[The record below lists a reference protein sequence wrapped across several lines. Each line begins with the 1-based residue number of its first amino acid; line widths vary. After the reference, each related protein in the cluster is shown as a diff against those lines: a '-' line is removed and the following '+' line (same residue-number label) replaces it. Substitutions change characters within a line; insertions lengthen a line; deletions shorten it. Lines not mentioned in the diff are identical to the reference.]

1 MRSRY
6 LLFIVAFLSASL
18 FIGTSLLAQQKPD
31 STSIIDT
38 TSMIPSA
45 DSTITDSIQR
55 AADSL
60 LILQKKKS
68 IRDTA
73 SYKKLMTH
81 PYLPMQTK
89 PSFRIN
95 ELRIAP
101 NFDGRFY
108 LIIGMLFYLAFIKVT
123 FPKYFS
129 NVFQLIFQSPIRQKQ
144 TREQLQQNN
153 LASLFSNILF
163 ILNASIFVSLSA
175 IKNGW
180 VDLTLYSCIAYS
192 VVGFTTLY
200 LFKFL
205 FLWLSGWLFSQREAI
220 GNYSFIVFLTNK
232 VMGVFLIPAI
242 LLLAF
247 SPLTVQDFAYNSAL
261 IIISFLF
268 VYRYLISFSIV
279 RASLKVSAFHFFL
292 YLCTCEVLPM
302 LVLYKLTMDFISGTF

>member
-1 MRSRY
+1 MQARY
-6 LLFIVAFLSASL
+6 LLFMVALLSASL
-18 FIGTSLLAQQKPD
+18 FIGSGLLAQQKTD
-31 STSIIDT
+31 SASNIDT
-38 TSMIPSA
+38 TSITASI
-45 DSTITDSIQR
+45 DSTVADRTQSVTDSI
-55 AADSL
+55 L
-60 LILQKKKS
+60 VLQKKKS
-68 IRDTA
+68 IRDTT
-73 SYKKLMTH
+73 SFKKFMTH

-95 ELRIAP
+95 ELRIVP
-101 NFDGRFY
+101 SFEGRFY

-129 NVFQLIFQSPIRQKQ
+129 NLFQLIFQSPIRQKQ

-163 ILNASIFVSLSA
+163 ILNASIFVSLLA
-175 IKNGW
+175 VKNVW
-180 VDLTLYSCIAYS
+180 VDLSLYTCIAYS
-192 VVGFTTLY
+192 AIGFTALY

-205 FLWLSGWLFSQREAI
+205 FLWLSGWLFSQGEAI

-242 LLLAF
+242 LLLSF
-247 SPLTVQDFAYNSAL
+247 SPASVQDFAYNSAI
-261 IIISFLF
+261 IIISILF

-302 LVLYKLTMDFISGTF
+302 LV

>member
-1 MRSRY
+1 MRFRY
-6 LLFIVAFLSASL
+6 LLFLLAFVSIFLLIDKSV
-18 FIGTSLLAQQKPD
+18 LAQQKPD
-31 STSIIDT
+31 SISINDT
-38 TSMIPSA
+38 TSIPASA
-45 DSTITDSIQR
+45 DSITLDSIQR
-55 AADSL
+55 ATDSL
-60 LILQKKKS
+60 LMLQKKKS
-68 IRDTA
+68 IRDTT
-73 SYKKLMTH
+73 SFKKFMTH

-163 ILNASIFVSLSA
+163 ILNASIFVSLIA

-205 FLWLSGWLFSQREAI
+205 FLWLSGWLFSQGEAI

>member
-1 MRSRY
+1 MRFRY
-6 LLFIVAFLSASL
+6 LLFLLAFVSIFLL
-18 FIGTSLLAQQKPD
+18 IDKGVLAQQKPD
-31 STSIIDT
+31 SISIIDT
-38 TSMIPSA
+38 TSILASA
-45 DSTITDSIQR
+45 DSITLDSIQR
-55 AADSL
+55 VTDSL
-60 LILQKKKS
+60 LMLQKKKAV
-68 IRDTA
+68 IDTT
-73 SYKKLMTH
+73 SFKKFMTH

-95 ELRIAP
+95 EIRIAP

-129 NVFQLIFQSPIRQKQ
+129 NLFQLIFQSPVRQKQ
-144 TREQLQQNN
+144 TREQLQQDN

-163 ILNASIFVSLSA
+163 ILNASIFVSLIA
-175 IKNGW
+175 VKNAW
-180 VDLTLYSCIAYS
+180 VDLSLYSCMAYS
-192 VVGFTTLY
+192 AIGFTGLY

-205 FLWLSGWLFSQREAI
+205 FLWFTGWLFSQREAI

-232 VMGVFLIPAI
+232 AMGVFLIPAI

-247 SPLTVQDFAYNSAL
+247 SPLSVQDFAYNSAL
-261 IIISFLF
+261 IIISILF

>member
-1 MRSRY
+1 MRFRY
-6 LLFIVAFLSASL
+6 LLFLLAFVS
-18 FIGTSLLAQQKPD
+18 ISLLIDNGLMAQQKPD

-38 TSMIPSA
+38 TSALTSA
-45 DSTITDSIQR
+45 DSIITDSLQR

-60 LILQKKKS
+60 LMLQKKKAV
-68 IRDTA
+68 IDTT
-73 SYKKLMTH
+73 SYKKFMTH
-81 PYLPMQTK
+81 PYLPMQTR

-101 NFDGRFY
+101 SFDSRFY

-163 ILNASIFVSLSA
+163 ILNASIFVSLLA
-175 IKNGW
+175 VKNAW
-180 VDLTLYSCIAYS
+180 VDLSLYSCIGYS
-192 VVGFTTLY
+192 AVGFTALY
-200 LFKFL
+200 SFKFL
-205 FLWLSGWLFSQREAI
+205 FLWLTGWLFSQGEAI

-247 SPLTVQDFAYNSAL
+247 SPVSVQDLAYNSAL
-261 IIISFLF
+261 IVISILF

-279 RASLKVSAFHFFL
+279 RSSLKVSAFHFFL

-302 LVLYKLTMDFISGTF
+302 LVLYKLAMDFISGTF

>member
-1 MRSRY
+1 

-163 ILNASIFVSLSA
+163 ILNASIFVSLIA

-192 VVGFTTLY
+192 VVGFTALY

-261 IIISFLF
+261 IIISILF

>member
-31 STSIIDT
+31 STSNIDT
-38 TSMIPSA
+38 TSIIPSA
-45 DSTITDSIQR
+45 DSITKNRTQR
-55 AADSL
+55 ATDSL
-60 LILQKKKS
+60 LVLQKKKS

-95 ELRIAP
+95 ELRIAAS
-101 NFDGRFY
+101 FDGRFY

-123 FPKYFS
+123 FPKYFY
-129 NVFQLIFQSPIRQKQ
+129 NVFELIFQSPIRQKQ

-163 ILNASIFVSLSA
+163 ILNASIFVSLVA
-175 IKNGW
+175 VKNAW
-180 VDLTLYSCIAYS
+180 VDLSLYSCIAYS
-192 VVGFTTLY
+192 AVGFTALY

-205 FLWLSGWLFSQREAI
+205 FLWLSGWLFSQGEAI

-247 SPLTVQDFAYNSAL
+247 SPESVQDFAYNSAL
-261 IIISFLF
+261 IVISIFF
-268 VYRYLISFSIV
+268 VYRYLVSFSIV

>member
-73 SYKKLMTH
+73 SYKKFMTH

-163 ILNASIFVSLSA
+163 ILNASIFVSLIA

-205 FLWLSGWLFSQREAI
+205 FLWLSGWLFSQGEAI

>member
-1 MRSRY
+1 MQARY
-6 LLFIVAFLSASL
+6 LLFLVAFLSSTL
-18 FIGTSLLAQQKPD
+18 FISTDLLAQQKPD

-38 TSMIPSA
+38 TTIIASA
-45 DSTITDSIQR
+45 DSTTTDKTQR
-55 AADSL
+55 AKDSL
-60 LILQKKKS
+60 LIAQKKKS
-68 IRDTA
+68 IKDT
-73 SYKKLMTH
+73 SSFKKLMTH

-95 ELRIAP
+95 QLRIAAS
-101 NFDGRFY
+101 FDGRFY

-129 NVFQLIFQSPIRQKQ
+129 NVFELIFQSPIRQKQ

-163 ILNASIFVSLSA
+163 ILNASIFVSLVA
-175 IKNGW
+175 VKNGW
-180 VDLTLYSCIAYS
+180 VDLSLYSCIAYS
-192 VVGFTTLY
+192 AVGFTALY

-205 FLWLSGWLFSQREAI
+205 FLWLSGWIFSLGDAI

-247 SPLTVQDFAYNSAL
+247 SPESVQDFAYNSAL
-261 IIISFLF
+261 IVISILF
-268 VYRYLISFSIV
+268 VYRYLVSFSIV

-292 YLCTCEVLPM
+292 YLCTFEVLPM

>member
-1 MRSRY
+1 MQVRY
-6 LLFIVAFLSASL
+6 LLFIIAFLTASL
-18 FIGTSLLAQQKPD
+18 LMGTHLMAQQRPD
-31 STSIIDT
+31 TTIIVDT
-38 TSMIPSA
+38 TSNIVSSDSVYA
-45 DSTITDSIQR
+45 DSVKRVS
-55 AADSL
+55 DSL
-60 LILQKKKS
+60 LVITNKKPVK
-68 IRDTA
+68 DTT
-73 SYKKLMTH
+73 SFKKLMTH

-89 PSFRIN
+89 PPFRIN

-129 NVFQLIFQSPIRQKQ
+129 NVFQLIFQSPVRQKQ

-163 ILNASIFVSLSA
+163 ILNASIFLSLLA
-175 IKNGW
+175 VKNVW
-180 VDLTLYSCIAYS
+180 VDISLYSCIAYS
-192 VVGFTTLY
+192 AVGFSALY

-205 FLWLSGWLFSQREAI
+205 FLWFSGWLFSQREAI

-247 SPLTVQDFAYNSAL
+247 SPKSVQDFAYNSAL
-261 IIISFLF
+261 IVISILF

-302 LVLYKLTMDFISGTF
+302 FVLYKLTMDFIRGTF

>member
-1 MRSRY
+1 MQARY
-6 LLFIVAFLSASL
+6 LLFLVAFLSSTL
-18 FIGTSLLAQQKPD
+18 FISTDLLAQQKPD

-38 TSMIPSA
+38 TTIIASA
-45 DSTITDSIQR
+45 DSTTTDKTQR
-55 AADSL
+55 AKDSL
-60 LILQKKKS
+60 LIAQKKKS
-68 IRDTA
+68 IKDT
-73 SYKKLMTH
+73 SSFKKLMTH

-95 ELRIAP
+95 ELRIAAS
-101 NFDGRFY
+101 FDGRFY

-129 NVFQLIFQSPIRQKQ
+129 NVFELIFQSPIRQKQ

-163 ILNASIFVSLSA
+163 ILNASIFVSLVA
-175 IKNGW
+175 VKNGW
-180 VDLTLYSCIAYS
+180 VDLSLYSCIAYS
-192 VVGFTTLY
+192 AVGFTALY

-205 FLWLSGWLFSQREAI
+205 FLWLSGWLFSQGEAI

-247 SPLTVQDFAYNSAL
+247 SPESVQDFAYNSAL
-261 IIISFLF
+261 IVISILF
-268 VYRYLISFSIV
+268 VYRYLVSFSIV

>member
-1 MRSRY
+1 MRFRY
-6 LLFIVAFLSASL
+6 LLFLLAFVSIFLLIDKSV
-18 FIGTSLLAQQKPD
+18 LAQQKPD
-31 STSIIDT
+31 SISIIDT
-38 TSMIPSA
+38 TSIPASA
-45 DSTITDSIQR
+45 DSITLDSIQR
-55 AADSL
+55 ATDSL
-60 LILQKKKS
+60 LMLQKKKS

-101 NFDGRFY
+101 SFDGRFY

-123 FPKYFS
+123 FPKYFY
-129 NVFQLIFQSPIRQKQ
+129 NVFELIFQSPIRQKQ

-163 ILNASIFVSLSA
+163 ILNASIFVSLIA
-175 IKNGW
+175 VKNGW
-180 VDLTLYSCIAYS
+180 VDLSLYSCIAYS
-192 VVGFTTLY
+192 AVGFTALY

-205 FLWLSGWLFSQREAI
+205 FLWLSGWLFSQGEAI

-247 SPLTVQDFAYNSAL
+247 SPVSVQDFAYNSAI
-261 IIISFLF
+261 IIISILF

>member
-6 LLFIVAFLSASL
+6 LLFIVAFFSASL

-38 TSMIPSA
+38 TSMIPFA

-108 LIIGMLFYLAFIKVT
+108 LIIGMLFYLAFIKVK

-163 ILNASIFVSLSA
+163 ILNASIFVSLIA

-192 VVGFTTLY
+192 VVGFTALY

-261 IIISFLF
+261 IIISILF

>member
-68 IRDTA
+68 IRDTT
-73 SYKKLMTH
+73 SFKKFMTH

-101 NFDGRFY
+101 SFDGRFY

-163 ILNASIFVSLSA
+163 ILNASIFVSLVA
-175 IKNGW
+175 VKNAW
-180 VDLTLYSCIAYS
+180 VDLSLYSCIAYS
-192 VVGFTTLY
+192 AVGFTALY

-205 FLWLSGWLFSQREAI
+205 FLWLSGWLFSQGEAI

-247 SPLTVQDFAYNSAL
+247 SPVSVQDFAYNSAI
-261 IIISFLF
+261 IIISILF

>member
-38 TSMIPSA
+38 TSMIPFA

-60 LILQKKKS
+60 LILQKRKS
-68 IRDTA
+68 IRDNA

-129 NVFQLIFQSPIRQKQ
+129 NVFELIFQSPIRQKQ

-163 ILNASIFVSLSA
+163 ILNASIFVSLVA
-175 IKNGW
+175 VKNGW
-180 VDLTLYSCIAYS
+180 VDLSLYSCIAYS
-192 VVGFTTLY
+192 AVGFTALY

-205 FLWLSGWLFSQREAI
+205 FLWLSGWLFSQGEAI

-247 SPLTVQDFAYNSAL
+247 SPESVQDFAYNSAL
-261 IIISFLF
+261 IVISILF
-268 VYRYLISFSIV
+268 VYRYLVSFSIV

>member
-38 TSMIPSA
+38 TSMIPFA

-60 LILQKKKS
+60 LILQKRKS
-68 IRDTA
+68 IRDNA

-95 ELRIAP
+95 ELRIAAS
-101 NFDGRFY
+101 FDGRFY

-163 ILNASIFVSLSA
+163 ILNASIFVSLIA

-192 VVGFTTLY
+192 VVGFTALY

-261 IIISFLF
+261 IIISILF

>member
-1 MRSRY
+1 MQVRY
-6 LLFIVAFLSASL
+6 LLFIIVFLTASL
-18 FIGTSLLAQQKPD
+18 FKGSSLMAMQKPD
-31 STSIIDT
+31 STAIIDT
-38 TSMIPSA
+38 ASKKASA
-45 DSTITDSIQR
+45 DSVSKVSNKR
-55 AADSL
+55 VSDSL
-60 LILQKKKS
+60 FIVQKKKQ

-73 SYKKLMTH
+73 SFKKLMTH

-101 NFDGRFY
+101 NYDGRFY

-129 NVFQLIFQSPIRQKQ
+129 NVFQLIFQSPVRQKQ

-163 ILNASIFVSLSA
+163 ILNASIFVSLIA
-175 IKNGW
+175 VKNAW
-180 VDLTLYSCIAYS
+180 VDVSLYACIAYS
-192 VVGFTTLY
+192 AAIFAGLY

-205 FLWLSGWLFSQREAI
+205 FLWFSGWLFSQTEAI

-232 VMGVFLIPAI
+232 VMGVFLIPVI

-247 SPLTVQDFAYNSAL
+247 SPLSVQDFAYNSA
-261 IIISFLF
+261 IIVVSILF
-268 VYRYLISFSIV
+268 VYRYLVSFSIV

>member
-1 MRSRY
+1 
-6 LLFIVAFLSASL
+6 
-18 FIGTSLLAQQKPD
+18 
-31 STSIIDT
+31 
-38 TSMIPSA
+38 MIPSA

-163 ILNASIFVSLSA
+163 ILNASIFVSLIA

>member
-1 MRSRY
+1 MRFRY
-6 LLFIVAFLSASL
+6 LLFLLAFVS
-18 FIGTSLLAQQKPD
+18 ISLLIDNGLMAQQKPD

-38 TSMIPSA
+38 TSALASA
-45 DSTITDSIQR
+45 DSIITDSLQR

-60 LILQKKKS
+60 LMLQKKKAV
-68 IRDTA
+68 IDTT
-73 SYKKLMTH
+73 SYKKFMTH
-81 PYLPMQTK
+81 PYLPMQTR

-95 ELRIAP
+95 EL
-101 NFDGRFY
+101 
-108 LIIGMLFYLAFIKVT
+108 LKVT

-163 ILNASIFVSLSA
+163 VLNASIFVSLLA
-175 IKNGW
+175 VKNAW
-180 VDLTLYSCIAYS
+180 VDLSLYSCIGYS
-192 VVGFTTLY
+192 AVGFTALY
-200 LFKFL
+200 SFKFL
-205 FLWLSGWLFSQREAI
+205 FLWLSGWLFSQGEAI

-247 SPLTVQDFAYNSAL
+247 SPVSVQDLAYNGAL
-261 IIISFLF
+261 IVISILF
-268 VYRYLISFSIV
+268 VYRYLVSFSIV
-279 RASLKVSAFHFFL
+279 RSSLKVSAFHFFL

>member
-31 STSIIDT
+31 STSNIDT
-38 TSMIPSA
+38 TSIIPSA
-45 DSTITDSIQR
+45 DSITKNRTQR
-55 AADSL
+55 ATDSL
-60 LILQKKKS
+60 LVLQKKKS

-95 ELRIAP
+95 ELRIAAS
-101 NFDGRFY
+101 FDGRFY

-129 NVFQLIFQSPIRQKQ
+129 NVFELIFQSPIRQKQ

-163 ILNASIFVSLSA
+163 ILNASIFVSLIA
-175 IKNGW
+175 VKNGW
-180 VDLTLYSCIAYS
+180 VDLSLYSCIAYS
-192 VVGFTTLY
+192 AVGFTALY

-205 FLWLSGWLFSQREAI
+205 FLWLSGWLFSQGEAI

-247 SPLTVQDFAYNSAL
+247 SPESVQDFAYNSAL
-261 IIISFLF
+261 IVISIFF
-268 VYRYLISFSIV
+268 VYRYLVSFSIV

>member
-1 MRSRY
+1 MQARY
-6 LLFIVAFLSASL
+6 LLFLVAFLSSTL
-18 FIGTSLLAQQKPD
+18 FISTDLLAQQKPD

-38 TSMIPSA
+38 TTIIASA
-45 DSTITDSIQR
+45 DSTTIDKTQR
-55 AADSL
+55 ANDSL
-60 LILQKKKS
+60 LIAQKKKS
-68 IRDTA
+68 IKDTT
-73 SYKKLMTH
+73 SFKKLMTH

-95 ELRIAP
+95 ELRIAAS
-101 NFDGRFY
+101 FDGRFY

-129 NVFQLIFQSPIRQKQ
+129 NVFELIFQSPIRQKQ

-163 ILNASIFVSLSA
+163 ILNASIFVSLVA
-175 IKNGW
+175 VKNGW
-180 VDLTLYSCIAYS
+180 VDLSLYSCIAYS
-192 VVGFTTLY
+192 AVGFTALY

-205 FLWLSGWLFSQREAI
+205 FLWLSGWLFSQGEAI

-247 SPLTVQDFAYNSAL
+247 SPESVQDFAYNSAL
-261 IIISFLF
+261 IVISILF
-268 VYRYLISFSIV
+268 VYRYLVSFSIV

>member
-1 MRSRY
+1 MQIRY
-6 LLFIVAFLSASL
+6 LFVLVAFLSASL
-18 FIGTSLLAQQKPD
+18 LMGSSLMAQQKRD
-31 STSIIDT
+31 TTVTIDT
-38 TSMIPSA
+38 TSKKAS
-45 DSTITDSIQR
+45 SDSISKVSVKR
-55 AADSL
+55 ASDSL
-60 LILQKKKS
+60 LILQKKKK
-68 IRDTA
+68 IRDTT
-73 SYKKLMTH
+73 SYQNLMTH
-81 PYLPMQTK
+81 PYLPMQTR

-95 ELRIAP
+95 EIRIAP

-129 NVFQLIFQSPIRQKQ
+129 NLFQLIFQSPVRQKQ

-153 LASLFSNILF
+153 LAALFSNILF
-163 ILNASIFVSLSA
+163 ILNASIFVSLLA
-175 IKNGW
+175 VKNAW
-180 VDLTLYSCIAYS
+180 VDLSLYTCIAYS
-192 VVGFTTLY
+192 ATLFAGLY
-200 LFKFL
+200 VFKFL
-205 FLWLSGWLFSQREAI
+205 FLWFSGWLFSQSEAI

-247 SPLTVQDFAYNSAL
+247 SPISVQDFAYNIAL
-261 IIISFLF
+261 IVISILF

-302 LVLYKLTMDFISGTF
+302 FVLYKLTVDFISGTF

>member
-1 MRSRY
+1 MQVRY
-6 LLFIVAFLSASL
+6 LLFIIVFLTASL
-18 FIGTSLLAQQKPD
+18 FKGSSLMAMQKPD
-31 STSIIDT
+31 TTAIIGT
-38 TSMIPSA
+38 TSKKATA
-45 DSTITDSIQR
+45 DSVSKVSNKR
-55 AADSL
+55 VSDSL
-60 LILQKKKS
+60 LIVQKKKQ

-73 SYKKLMTH
+73 SFKKLMTH

-95 ELRIAP
+95 ELHIAP
-101 NFDGRFY
+101 NYDGRFY

-129 NVFQLIFQSPIRQKQ
+129 NVFQLIFQSPVRQKQ

-163 ILNASIFVSLSA
+163 ILNASIFVSLIA
-175 IKNGW
+175 VKNAW
-180 VDLTLYSCIAYS
+180 VDVSLYACIAYS
-192 VVGFTTLY
+192 AAIFAGLY

-205 FLWLSGWLFSQREAI
+205 FLWFSGWLFSQTEAI

-232 VMGVFLIPAI
+232 VMGVFLIPVI

-247 SPLTVQDFAYNSAL
+247 SPLSVQDFAYNSAL
-261 IIISFLF
+261 IVISILF
-268 VYRYLISFSIV
+268 VYRYLVSFSIV

-302 LVLYKLTMDFISGTF
+302 LVLYKLMMDFISGTF

>member
-6 LLFIVAFLSASL
+6 LLFIVVFLSASL

-31 STSIIDT
+31 STSNIDT
-38 TSMIPSA
+38 TSIIPSA
-45 DSTITDSIQR
+45 DSITKNRTQR
-55 AADSL
+55 ATDSL
-60 LILQKKKS
+60 LVLQKKKS

-95 ELRIAP
+95 ELRIAAS
-101 NFDGRFY
+101 FDGRFY

-129 NVFQLIFQSPIRQKQ
+129 NVFELIFQSPIRQKQ

-163 ILNASIFVSLSA
+163 ILNASIFVSLIA
-175 IKNGW
+175 VKNGW
-180 VDLTLYSCIAYS
+180 VDLSLYSCIAYS
-192 VVGFTTLY
+192 AVGFTALY

-205 FLWLSGWLFSQREAI
+205 FLWLSGWLFSQGEAI

-247 SPLTVQDFAYNSAL
+247 SPESVQDFAYNSAL
-261 IIISFLF
+261 IVISILF
-268 VYRYLISFSIV
+268 VYRYLVSFSIV

>member
-68 IRDTA
+68 IRDTT
-73 SYKKLMTH
+73 SFKKFMTH

-163 ILNASIFVSLSA
+163 ILNASIFVSLIA

>member
-1 MRSRY
+1 MQARY
-6 LLFIVAFLSASL
+6 LLFMVAFLSTSL
-18 FIGTSLLAQQKPD
+18 FMGTGLLAQQKPD
-31 STSIIDT
+31 STSTIDT
-38 TSMIPSA
+38 TSIIASTDSTDSDRTKRVA
-45 DSTITDSIQR
+45 DS
-55 AADSL
+55 SL
-60 LILQKKKS
+60 VLQKKKS
-68 IRDTA
+68 MRDTT
-73 SYKKLMTH
+73 SFKKLMTH

-95 ELRIAP
+95 ELRIASS
-101 NFDGRFY
+101 FDGRFY
-108 LIIGMLFYLAFIKVT
+108 LIIGMLFFLAFIKVT

-129 NVFQLIFQSPIRQKQ
+129 NLFQLIFQSPIRQKQ

-163 ILNASIFVSLSA
+163 ILNASIFVSLLA
-175 IKNGW
+175 IKNAW
-180 VDLTLYSCIAYS
+180 VDLSLYTCIAYS
-192 VVGFTTLY
+192 AVGLTVLY

-205 FLWLSGWLFSQREAI
+205 FLWLSGWLFSQGEAI

-242 LLLAF
+242 LLLSF
-247 SPLTVQDFAYNSAL
+247 SPVSVQDFAYNSAL
-261 IIISFLF
+261 IVISILF

>member
-1 MRSRY
+1 MQARY
-6 LLFIVAFLSASL
+6 LLFMVAFLSASL
-18 FIGTSLLAQQKPD
+18 LIGTGLLAQQKPD

-38 TSMIPSA
+38 TSIFTSA
-45 DSTITDSIQR
+45 DSITTDSIQR

-60 LILQKKKS
+60 LMLQKNKS
-68 IRDTA
+68 IKDTT
-73 SYKKLMTH
+73 SFKKLMTH

-163 ILNASIFVSLSA
+163 ILNASIFVSLVA
-175 IKNGW
+175 VKNAW
-180 VDLTLYSCIAYS
+180 VDLSLYSCIAYS
-192 VVGFTTLY
+192 ALGFTALY

-205 FLWLSGWLFSQREAI
+205 FLWLSGWLFSQGEAI

-247 SPLTVQDFAYNSAL
+247 SPVSVQDFAYNSAL
-261 IIISFLF
+261 IVISILF
-268 VYRYLISFSIV
+268 VYRYLVSFSIV
-279 RASLKVSAFHFFL
+279 RSSLKVSAFHFFL

>member
-1 MRSRY
+1 MQIRY
-6 LLFIVAFLSASL
+6 LFVLVAFLSASIL
-18 FIGTSLLAQQKPD
+18 MGSSLMAQQKRD
-31 STSIIDT
+31 TTVIIDT
-38 TSMIPSA
+38 TSKKASA
-45 DSTITDSIQR
+45 DSISKVSVKR
-55 AADSL
+55 ASDSL
-60 LILQKKKS
+60 LILQKKKK
-68 IRDTA
+68 IRDTT
-73 SYKKLMTH
+73 SYQKLMTH
-81 PYLPMQTK
+81 PYLPMQTR

-95 ELRIAP
+95 EIRIAP

-129 NVFQLIFQSPIRQKQ
+129 NLFQLIFQSPVRQKQ

-153 LASLFSNILF
+153 LAALFSNILF
-163 ILNASIFVSLSA
+163 ILNASIFVSLLA
-175 IKNGW
+175 VKNAW
-180 VDLTLYSCIAYS
+180 VDLSLYTCIAYS
-192 VVGFTTLY
+192 ATLFAGLY
-200 LFKFL
+200 VFKFL
-205 FLWLSGWLFSQREAI
+205 FLWFSGWLFSQSEAI

-247 SPLTVQDFAYNSAL
+247 SPISVQDFAYNIAL
-261 IIISFLF
+261 IVISILF

-302 LVLYKLTMDFISGTF
+302 FVLYKLTVDFISGTF

>member
-38 TSMIPSA
+38 TSMIPFA

-163 ILNASIFVSLSA
+163 ILNASIFVSLIA

-192 VVGFTTLY
+192 VVGFTALY

-261 IIISFLF
+261 IIISILF

>member
-1 MRSRY
+1 MQVRY
-6 LLFIVAFLSASL
+6 LLFIIAFLTASL
-18 FIGTSLLAQQKPD
+18 LMGTHLMAQQRPD
-31 STSIIDT
+31 TTIIVDT
-38 TSMIPSA
+38 TSNIVSSDSVYA
-45 DSTITDSIQR
+45 DSVKRVS
-55 AADSL
+55 DSL
-60 LILQKKKS
+60 LVITNKKPVK
-68 IRDTA
+68 DTT
-73 SYKKLMTH
+73 SFKKLMTH

-129 NVFQLIFQSPIRQKQ
+129 NVFQLIFQSPVRQKQ

-163 ILNASIFVSLSA
+163 ILNASIFVSLLA
-175 IKNGW
+175 VKNAW
-180 VDLTLYSCIAYS
+180 VDISLYSCIAYS
-192 VVGFTTLY
+192 AVGFSALY

-205 FLWLSGWLFSQREAI
+205 FLWFSGWLFSQREAI

-247 SPLTVQDFAYNSAL
+247 SPISVQDFAYNSAL
-261 IIISFLF
+261 IVISILF

-302 LVLYKLTMDFISGTF
+302 LVLYKLSMDFISGTF

>member
-38 TSMIPSA
+38 TSIIPSA
-45 DSTITDSIQR
+45 DSITTNRTQR
-55 AADSL
+55 ATDSL
-60 LILQKKKS
+60 LVLQKKKS

-163 ILNASIFVSLSA
+163 ILNASIFVSLIA

-192 VVGFTTLY
+192 AVGFTVLY

-232 VMGVFLIPAI
+232 AMGVFLIPAI

-247 SPLTVQDFAYNSAL
+247 SPPTVQDFAYNSAL
-261 IIISFLF
+261 IIISILF

>member
-1 MRSRY
+1 
-6 LLFIVAFLSASL
+6 
-18 FIGTSLLAQQKPD
+18 
-31 STSIIDT
+31 
-38 TSMIPSA
+38 
-45 DSTITDSIQR
+45 
-55 AADSL
+55 
-60 LILQKKKS
+60 
-68 IRDTA
+68 
-73 SYKKLMTH
+73 MTH

-95 ELRIAP
+95 ELHIAP

-129 NVFQLIFQSPIRQKQ
+129 NLFQLIFQSPIRQKQ

-153 LASLFSNILF
+153 LAALFSNILF
-163 ILNASIFVSLSA
+163 ILNASIFVSLIA
-175 IKNGW
+175 VKNAW
-180 VDLTLYSCIAYS
+180 VDLSLYNCMAYS
-192 VVGFTTLY
+192 AIAFTGLY

-205 FLWLSGWLFSQREAI
+205 FLWFSGWLFSQREAI

-247 SPLTVQDFAYNSAL
+247 SPVSVQDFAYNTAI
-261 IIISFLF
+261 IIISILF

-302 LVLYKLTMDFISGTF
+302 FVLYKLITDFISGTF

>member
-1 MRSRY
+1 MQARY
-6 LLFIVAFLSASL
+6 LLFMVAFLSTSL
-18 FIGTSLLAQQKPD
+18 FMGTGLLAQQKPD
-31 STSIIDT
+31 STSTIDT
-38 TSMIPSA
+38 TSIIASTDSTDSDRTKRVA
-45 DSTITDSIQR
+45 DS
-55 AADSL
+55 SL
-60 LILQKKKS
+60 VLQKKKS
-68 IRDTA
+68 MRDTT
-73 SYKKLMTH
+73 SFKKLMTH

-95 ELRIAP
+95 ELRIASS
-101 NFDGRFY
+101 FDGRFY
-108 LIIGMLFYLAFIKVT
+108 LIIGMLYFLAFIKVT

-129 NVFQLIFQSPIRQKQ
+129 NLFQLIFQSPIRQKQ

-163 ILNASIFVSLSA
+163 ILNASIFVSLLA
-175 IKNGW
+175 IKNAW
-180 VDLTLYSCIAYS
+180 VDLSLYTCIAYS
-192 VVGFTTLY
+192 AVGLTVLY

-205 FLWLSGWLFSQREAI
+205 FLWLSGWLFSQGEAI

-242 LLLAF
+242 LLLSF
-247 SPLTVQDFAYNSAL
+247 SPVSVQDFAYNSAL
-261 IIISFLF
+261 IVISILF

>member
-1 MRSRY
+1 MQARY
-6 LLFIVAFLSASL
+6 LLFMVAFLSASL
-18 FIGTSLLAQQKPD
+18 LIGTGLLAQQKPD

-38 TSMIPSA
+38 TSIFTSA
-45 DSTITDSIQR
+45 DSITSDSIQR

-60 LILQKKKS
+60 LMLQKKKS
-68 IRDTA
+68 IKDTT
-73 SYKKLMTH
+73 SFKKLMTH

-163 ILNASIFVSLSA
+163 ILNASIFVSLVA
-175 IKNGW
+175 VKNAW
-180 VDLTLYSCIAYS
+180 VDLSLYSCIAYS
-192 VVGFTTLY
+192 ALGFTALY

-205 FLWLSGWLFSQREAI
+205 FLWLSGWLFSQGEAI

-247 SPLTVQDFAYNSAL
+247 SPESVQDFAYNSAL
-261 IIISFLF
+261 IVISILF
-268 VYRYLISFSIV
+268 VYRYLVSFSIV
-279 RASLKVSAFHFFL
+279 RSSLKVSAFHFFL

-302 LVLYKLTMDFISGTF
+302 LVLYKLIMDFISGTF

>member
-1 MRSRY
+1 MQIRY
-6 LLFIVAFLSASL
+6 LFVLVAFLSASL
-18 FIGTSLLAQQKPD
+18 LMGSSLMAQQNLDTTRMQDTSSMISSID
-31 STSIIDT
+31 SVYADSVKRASDSLSMLAKKKAVIDT
-38 TSMIPSA
+38 TSY
-45 DSTITDSIQR
+45 Q
-55 AADSL
+55 
-60 LILQKKKS
+60 
-68 IRDTA
+68 
-73 SYKKLMTH
+73 KLMTH

-108 LIIGMLFYLAFIKVT
+108 LLIGMLFYLAFIKVT

-129 NVFQLIFQSPIRQKQ
+129 NLFQLIFQSPVRQKQ

-153 LASLFSNILF
+153 LAALFSNILF
-163 ILNASIFVSLSA
+163 ILNASIFVSLLA
-175 IKNGW
+175 VKNAW
-180 VDLTLYSCIAYS
+180 VDFSLYTCIGYS
-192 VVGFTTLY
+192 AALFAGLY
-200 LFKFL
+200 VFKFL
-205 FLWLSGWLFSQREAI
+205 FLWFSGWLFGQTEAI

-247 SPLTVQDFAYNSAL
+247 SPISVQDFAYNIAL
-261 IIISFLF
+261 IVITILF

-279 RASLKVSAFHFFL
+279 RTSLKVSAFHFFL

-302 LVLYKLTMDFISGTF
+302 FVLYKLTMDFISGTF